1 MRKLM
6 GLKAGTAAH
15 GCLERGPKGYP
26 VLRRPALR
34 GIALAILLCTPL
46 LASDCPAI
54 REAAQHAS
62 ESKCITG

>member
-1 MRKLM
+1 M

-15 GCLERGPKGYP
+15 GCLERGRKGYP

-46 LASDCPAI
+46 LASDCLAI
-54 REAAQHAS
+54 REAAQHVS
-62 ESKCITG
+62 ESKCTTG